1 MNVLV
6 IPEDFRK
13 DQYILKPIVS
23 AMLANVPRGSTA
35 KVVVCQDPLLGG
47 IAQAM
52 SWDRLV
58 EIFDIY
64 PMVDLFLLLVDR
76 DGDPNRRQSL
86 NHLETRAA
94 EHLGSGRRFL
104 AEHAWQELE
113 VWALAGHE
121 LPWPWQDVRA
131 ERNPKEVY
139 FLPYARSRGLLDE
152 PGQGRKTLSIEAAA
166 KYRRVRS
173 RCKEDLET
181 LEARL
186 SPPRKRKQQRR
197 TR

>member
-1 MNVLV
+1 LNVLV

-23 AMLANVPRGSTA
+23 AMLRNAPRGSTA
-35 KVVVCQDPLLGG
+35 KVIVCQDPLLGG
-47 IAQAM
+47 IDQAM
-52 SWDRLV
+52 SWERLRDV
-58 EIFDIY
+58 LDMY

-76 DGDPNRRQSL
+76 DGDRHRRRSL
-86 NHLETRAA
+86 DRLEELAA
-94 EHLGSGRRFL
+94 EYLPAGRRFL

-113 VWALAGHE
+113 VWALAGHH
-121 LPWPWQDVRA
+121 LPWQWKKVRE

-152 PGQGRKTLSIEAAA
+152 PGQGRKTLAVESAT
-166 KYRRVRS
+166 KYRSVRS
-173 RCKEDLET
+173 RCREDLEA

-186 SPPRKRKQQRR
+186 SLSGKRRKQTTGR
-197 TR
+197 